1 MVTEAVTFES
11 AKDKALG
18 ALEEALEGVKA
29 EVKVSAKGSS
39 IRGGGEV

>member
-11 AKDKALG
+11 AKVK

-29 EVKVSAKGSS
+29 KVKVSAKGCS